1 MKTLETDLSR
11 LKHSLPQGRK
21 LEYLYA
27 DYLRYAQNLHRLR
40 VEEDARL
47 AAVGLNRETAAI
59 EYLEGRLSLKDY
71 IALSLGE

>member
-11 LKHSLPQGRK
+11 LKRSLPSGGK

-47 AAVGLNRETAAI
+47 AAVGLTQETAALK
-59 EYLEGRLSLKDY
+59 YLKGEMLLKDY
-71 IALSLGE
+71 LYLCHGE